1 MPAGAQTRLP
11 ELAEELGLALT
22 VVGHITAGGGLRVV
36 RPDGTAFVPE
46 RSGYQHFAGN
56 PAGERP

>member
-1 MPAGAQTRLP
+1 MPAGAQARLSA
-11 ELAEELGLALT
+11 LAEELGLALT
-22 VVGHITAGGGLRVV
+22 EVGCITAGGGLRVL

-46 RSGYQHFAGN
+46 RSGYQHFAAD